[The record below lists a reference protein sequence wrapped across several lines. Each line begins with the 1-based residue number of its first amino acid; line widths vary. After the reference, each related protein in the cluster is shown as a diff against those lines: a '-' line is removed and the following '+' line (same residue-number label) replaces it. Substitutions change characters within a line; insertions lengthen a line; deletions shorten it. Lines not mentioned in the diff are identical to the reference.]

1 MQTLLLSLTKPFG
14 TDYAKGVEI
23 TDDKSNDMNRIKKTI
38 MVALMMCLCLVVK
51 VQAQT
56 TVQSQSDLGIFRFP
70 LFERAVRCIKFYEG
84 WHDIKRN
91 YPYIGRGHCV
101 QPHENF
107 KRNLTLEQADSLL
120 RSDLR
125 TFCGMFRKYGKDS
138 LLLAVLAYNVGPYK
152 VLGDR
157 RKFRKSRLLQKIER
171 GERNIER
178 EYLDFCRWKG
188 KVIASIRRRRN
199 TELRLLYEP

>member
-1 MQTLLLSLTKPFG
+1 
-14 TDYAKGVEI
+14 
-23 TDDKSNDMNRIKKTI
+23 
-38 MVALMMCLCLVVK
+38 MVALMMCLCLV

-70 LFERAVRCIKFYEG
+70 LFERAVRCIMFYEG

-91 YPYIGRGHCV
+91 YPYIGWGHCV
-101 QPHENF
+101 QPQENF
-107 KRNLTLEQADSLL
+107 KKNLTLEQADSLL

-138 LLLAVLAYNVGPYK
+138 LLLAVLAYNVGSYK

-171 GERNIER
+171 GERDIER

-188 KVIASIRRRRN
+188 MVIASIRRRRN
-199 TELRLLYEP
+199 TELRLSYEP